1 MTPIYQPK
9 PPYAHVIVATDGSDL
24 AAVAVKGG
32 AQLATQTG
40 AELHIFHAALGL
52 GTDEKVFE
60 SALRVVGQQSY
71 TMTREVGPEAPSPA
85 AVIASYAGEL
95 GDAVVA
101 IGTHGRGGLGA
112 ALLGSTALDLVTSTD
127 LTLLAYGP
135 SAAPPTTIERVIA
148 CVDGSEFSELSLGE
162 GARWAL
168 ALQVPLWLVQVV
180 PPGLPQYVSVFE
192 NTYVHN
198 LARDIVTPDLELE
211 WEVLHSLKPARA
223 LLESFGEDQAN
234 LVVMATHGRRGLS
247 RLRLGSVATE
257 VVRGS
262 WGPVVLVPPARSLGE
277 LSQDEDSP
285 ASE

>member
-1 MTPIYQPK
+1 MPPTYRK
-9 PPYAHVIVATDGSDL
+9 APPYKNVIVAIDGSDL
-24 AAVAVKGG
+24 AIVAVQGA
-32 AQLATQTG
+32 AQLANRTG
-40 AELHIFHAALGL
+40 AELHIFHAALAAGVD
-52 GTDEKVFE
+52 GQIFE
-60 SALRVVGQQSY
+60 SAIAVLADQPY
-71 TMTREVGPEAPSPA
+71 TLTREVSTPNTNPA
-85 AVIASYAGEL
+85 AMIASYAVEI

-101 IGTHGRGGLGA
+101 LGTHGRGGLGT
-112 ALLGSTALDLVTSTD
+112 ALLGSTALDLVTATD

-135 SAAPPTTIERVIA
+135 SAAPPAAIERVIA

-180 PPGLPQYVSVFE
+180 PPGLPQYVAVFE

-198 LARDIVTPDLELE
+198 LAKDIASPSLQLE
-211 WEVLHSLKPARA
+211 WEVLHSLTPARA
-223 LLESFGEDQAN
+223 LLESFGEDHAN
-234 LVVMATHGRRGLS
+234 LIVMATHGRRGLS

-262 WGPVVLVPPARSLGE
+262 WGPLILVPPARSQSVLPHG
-277 LSQDEDSP
+277 DDFP